1 MKYIFLI
8 LGIAL
13 MLFSVYIIIQPEGFT
28 DKHFT
33 MSLLSGIMFGFI
45 GFSLEAYNI
54 EAKSRSQSENRRK
67 QLNSSIFVTIMS
79 AALTV
84 LAFFFI

>member
-1 MKYIFLI
+1 MKYFFLVS
-8 LGIAL
+8 GIAL
-13 MLFSVYIIIQPEGFT
+13 MLFSVYIIFQPEGFT

-33 MSLLSGIMFGFI
+33 MSLFSGIMFGFI

-54 EAKSRSQSENRRK
+54 EAKSRSHSEYRRK
-67 QLNSSIFVTIMS
+67 QLSSSIIVTIMS
-79 AALTV
+79 AALKV

>member
-1 MKYIFLI
+1 MKYFFLVS
-8 LGIAL
+8 GIAL
-13 MLFSVYIIIQPEGFT
+13 MLFSVYIIFQPEGFT

-33 MSLLSGIMFGFI
+33 MSLLSGIMFSFI

-67 QLNSSIFVTIMS
+67 QLNSSIIVTIMS